1 MTLTGALQ
9 PSLDELPER
18 HWTEQTS
25 DGYRI
30 TTLGAFVTVEYLT
43 FPDTLEQIDDFE
55 QFIEELPSKTISPF
69 HSISETD
76 ASKSRDERESL
87 MIPLIST
94 LISTPEVPGHHR
106 FFDDYATRTGV
117 IAVKIR
123 EFEFDG
129 IAVVSRPLLSILP
142 RRDFRHRRFR

>member
-9 PSLDELPER
+9 PSLDEFPER

-76 ASKSRDERESL
+76 ASESRDERES
-87 MIPLIST
+87 
-94 LISTPEVPGHHR
+94 
-106 FFDDYATRTGV
+106 
-117 IAVKIR
+117 
-123 EFEFDG
+123 
-129 IAVVSRPLLSILP
+129 
-142 RRDFRHRRFR
+142 